1 MPAWA
6 SRLIAAERSQVAG
19 DTEARAGLRAC
30 EKLRRPLSTLAGV
43 AGFRSLLT
51 RAWVLAKGDAPW
63 LTGLQIKPDGSFLL
77 SPEMESTLASD
88 EADQATTAL
97 VHQLLQLLI
106 TFIGEA
112 LTLRL
117 MQDVWPKA
125 ALEEVTPDDSPY
137 EKKS

>member
-1 MPAWA
+1 MLV
-6 SRLIAAERSQVAG
+6 STHGISG
-19 DTEARAGLRAC
+19 TELNN
-30 EKLRRPLSTLAGV
+30 
-43 AGFRSLLT
+43 RSLVT
-51 RAWVLAKGDAPW
+51 RAWVLAKGDASW

-77 SPEMESTLASD
+77 STEMEATLASD
-88 EADQATTAL
+88 EATQGTTAL
-97 VHQLLQLLI
+97 VDQLLQLLI

-117 MQDVWPKA
+117 MQEVWPKA

>member
-1 MPAWA
+1 M
-6 SRLIAAERSQVAG
+6 RV
-19 DTEARAGLRAC
+19 C

-63 LTGLQIKPDGSFLL
+63 LAGLQIKPDGSFLL
-77 SPEMESTLASD
+77 SPEMEATLASD
-88 EADQATTAL
+88 EATQGTTAL
-97 VHQLLQLLI
+97 VDQLLQLLI
-106 TFIGEA
+106 IFIGEA

-117 MQDVWPKA
+117 MQDVWPKV
-125 ALEEVTPDDSPY
+125 ALQEANPEDTPY